1 MMTLD
6 FIRTLFPAIPLA
18 IVALNLRYT
27 SLAGLMRNLAEKYAS
42 ADQISGQGALLTKE
56 LQMMQL
62 RISLVKYSLF
72 FAGLAFLLNLGVM
85 YLTLY
90 GHGLSAHLAMGATI
104 AMMIVA
110 LICFCIETLLST
122 RALNLH
128 IEELAPL
135 PAGPNIQT
143 KPGLGGVVFLQ
154 AYCFCPF
161 AKKQL
166 LFLRRSAHRINCK
179 I

>member
-27 SLAGLMRNLAEKYAS
+27 SLAGLMRNLAEKCVTAG
-42 ADQISGQGALLTKE
+42 QISGQAALLAKE

-62 RISLVKYSLF
+62 RISLVKYALF
-72 FAGLAFLLNLGVM
+72 FAGLAFVLNLGVM

-90 GHGLSAHLAMGATI
+90 GYGLSAQLAMGATI
-104 AMMIVA
+104 AMMMVA

-128 IEELAPL
+128 IEQLAPSL
-135 PAGPNIQT
+135 PGQT
-143 KPGLGGVVFLQ
+143 T
-154 AYCFCPF
+154 
-161 AKKQL
+161 KQS
-166 LFLRRSAHRINCK
+166 RG
-179 I
+179 

>member
-1 MMTLD
+1 MMILD

-27 SLAGLMRNLAEKYAS
+27 SLAGLMRNLAEKIAT
-42 ADQISGQGALLTKE
+42 ADQISGQGALLAKE

-62 RISLVKYSLF
+62 RISLVKYALF

-104 AMMIVA
+104 AMMMV
-110 LICFCIETLLST
+110 ET

-128 IEELAPL
+128 IEQE
-135 PAGPNIQT
+135 T
-143 KPGLGGVVFLQ
+143 KPGRVFFH
-154 AYCFCPF
+154 ACCFR
-161 AKKQL
+161 AKTARQ
-166 LFLRRSAHRINCK
+166 R
-179 I
+179 

>member
-27 SLAGLMRNLAEKYAS
+27 SLAGLMRNLAAQIERPDQT
-42 ADQISGQGALLTKE
+42 ADQTAILLKE

-62 RISLVKYSLF
+62 RISLVKFSLF
-72 FAGLAFLLNLGVM
+72 FSGLSFVFNLGGM

-90 GHGLSAHLAMGATI
+90 GYDLSAHYMMGATI
-104 AMMIVA
+104 VMMMVA
-110 LICFCIETLLST
+110 LGLFCVETIYST

-128 IEELAPL
+128 LEIVKPEIRT
-135 PAGPNIQT
+135 GVQT
-143 KPGLGGVVFLQ
+143 
-154 AYCFCPF
+154 
-161 AKKQL
+161 
-166 LFLRRSAHRINCK
+166 RIAR
-179 I
+179 

>member
-27 SLAGLMRNLAEKYAS
+27 SLAGLMRNLAEKYAT
-42 ADQISGQGALLTKE
+42 ADQISGQAALLAKE

-62 RISLVKYSLF
+62 RISLVKYALF
-72 FAGLAFLLNLGVM
+72 FAGLAFVLNLGVM

-90 GHGLSAHLAMGATI
+90 GYGLSAHLAMGATI
-104 AMMIVA
+104 AMMMVA

-128 IEELAPL
+128 IEQLAPSL
-135 PAGPNIQT
+135 PGRIT
-143 KPGLGGVVFLQ
+143 KQSRG
-154 AYCFCPF
+154 
-161 AKKQL
+161 
-166 LFLRRSAHRINCK
+166 
-179 I
+179 

>member
-27 SLAGLMRNLAEKYAS
+27 SLAGLMRNLAEKYGT
-42 ADQISGQGALLTKE
+42 ADEISGQAALLAKE

-62 RISLVKYSLF
+62 RISLVKYALF
-72 FAGLAFLLNLGVM
+72 FSGLAFVLNLGVM
-85 YLTLY
+85 YITLY
-90 GHGLSAHLAMGATI
+90 GYVLSAHLAMGGTI
-104 AMMIVA
+104 AMMMVA

-128 IEELAPL
+128 IEQLTPSL
-135 PAGPNIQT
+135 PGRIT
-143 KPGLGGVVFLQ
+143 KQSRG
-154 AYCFCPF
+154 
-161 AKKQL
+161 
-166 LFLRRSAHRINCK
+166 
-179 I
+179 

>member
-1 MMTLD
+1 MTTLD

-27 SLAGLMRNLAEKYAS
+27 SLAGLMRNLAERCAT
-42 ADQISGQGALLTKE
+42 ADQISGQTALLAKE

-62 RISLVKYSLF
+62 RISLVKFALF
-72 FAGLAFLLNLGVM
+72 FAGVAFVLNLGVM

-90 GHGLSAHLAMGATI
+90 SFGLSAHLAMGATI
-104 AMMIVA
+104 GIMMIA

-128 IEELAPL
+128 IEQLAPSL
-135 PAGPNIQT
+135 SGKVAAERRALSCDLVRRDIIT
-143 KPGLGGVVFLQ
+143 LS
-154 AYCFCPF
+154 
-161 AKKQL
+161 L
-166 LFLRRSAHRINCK
+166 LKRL
-179 I
+179 

>member
-27 SLAGLMRNLAEKYAS
+27 SLAGLMRNLAAQI
-42 ADQISGQGALLTKE
+42 AATDQISGQAALLAKE
-56 LQMMQL
+56 LQMMGL
-62 RISLVKYSLF
+62 RISLVKYALF
-72 FAGLAFLLNLGVM
+72 FAGLAFVLNLGAM

-90 GHGLSAHLAMGATI
+90 GYGLSAHLAMGVTI
-104 AMMIVA
+104 AMMMVA

-128 IEELAPL
+128 IGQLAPSL
-135 PAGPNIQT
+135 SGQMAKPNGQT
-143 KPGLGGVVFLQ
+143 
-154 AYCFCPF
+154 
-161 AKKQL
+161 
-166 LFLRRSAHRINCK
+166 
-179 I
+179 

>member
-42 ADQISGQGALLTKE
+42 ADQISGQGALLAKKE

-62 RISLVKYSLF
+62 RISGKIF
-72 FAGLAFLLNLGVM
+72 AIFCRAGLLLNLGVM

-90 GHGLSAHLAMGATI
+90 NFGLSAHLAMGATI
-104 AMMIVA
+104 AMMMVA
-110 LICFCIETLLST
+110 LICF
-122 RALNLH
+122 LH
-128 IEELAPL
+128 
-135 PAGPNIQT
+135 
-143 KPGLGGVVFLQ
+143 
-154 AYCFCPF
+154 
-161 AKKQL
+161 
-166 LFLRRSAHRINCK
+166 
-179 I
+179 